1 MSVAC
6 VFKFQYQR
14 KIRYARK
21 TKRHYIIFWI
31 IESFPLLVGFSPL
44 KYFTLWKIHSIIR
57 WPPRNLTGPRP
68 RPPPPPRNRYVTRIF
83 PVVPAHSLPNQL
95 YGYPSLPIRFHAA
108 ERNICLK
115 NIGQKLKP
123 SYVAI
128 STILSLSCLLFTSF
142 LFLLL
147 CFVFIYLRLQH
158 FRYAHAYWLIGSY
171 AAAYNTASLV
181 LQDYPWNA

>member
-1 MSVAC
+1 MRE
-6 VFKFQYQR
+6 KQR
-14 KIRYARK
+14 G
-21 TKRHYIIFWI
+21 II
-31 IESFPLLVGFSPL
+31 SFFELLNHFLCWLAFRLWNIVLCG
-44 KYFTLWKIHSIIR
+44 KYTQLSADHRVI
-57 WPPRNLTGPRP
+57 WPVPDLF
-68 RPPPPPRNRYVTRIF
+68 PPPPRNRYVTRIF

-171 AAAYNTASLV
+171 AATYNTASLV